1 MDDNFTVKQEMKIIE
16 FLGAVYFQTP
26 RMKIIKRFFI
36 LMLFVGLILVLLDVI
51 RLFLGDTLPWYQI
64 IIDFIE
70 IPLFIIVF
78 LFVFMTLG
86 AILLR
91 VLRRNHF
98 KNVTYHFTHWG
109 MEKIGKG
116 INFATPWNKFLKFH
130 ESAHFIF
137 LFISENDAHI
147 IQKRMFVNHE
157 ELQRFRKLISEHI
170 HLNP

>member
-26 RMKIIKRFFI
+26 RMKVIKRFFLLI
-36 LMLFVGLILVLLDVI
+36 LFVGLLLALLDII

-64 IIDFIE
+64 IIDFLE
-70 IPLFIIVF
+70 IPLFIVLF

-91 VLRRNHF
+91 MLRPNHF

-116 INFATPWNKFLKFH
+116 IDFTRPWNKFLKYH
-130 ESAHFIF
+130 ESSHFIF

-147 IQKRMFVNHE
+147 IQKRMFADEE
-157 ELQRFRKLISEHI
+157 ELESFKKFISGRVHFR
-170 HLNP
+170 